1 MKQPPPRV
9 SVGCRKIIHVDMD
22 AFYASVEQRDD
33 PALCGK
39 PLVVGGN
46 PEGRGVVA
54 AASYEARRFGIHS
67 AMPMRTALRLCPDLV
82 RVSPDFGK
90 YHQTSSRIHAIF
102 REYTDLIEPMALDE
116 AYLDVT
122 SNKPGISF
130 GSRVARM
137 IKADI
142 HRQLQLTASV
152 GVAPNKTLAKI
163 ASDLDKPDGFVVV
176 MPDQTREFLRDLPV
190 SRIPGVGKVN
200 QAKLE
205 ALRIHTVGELAES
218 PVENLSQIFGRRGAQ
233 LWRLARGEDDDP
245 VSPTH
250 EPKQISQETTFPADI
265 HDPGKMRQVL
275 DELATELSHRLQRRN
290 LKGRVVTLKARY
302 PDFQTVTRSQSLV
315 IYIDQSAPI
324 LKLALEL
331 LARTEAFGRGVR
343 LLGIGIAGFDRE
355 KSKQLDLFRGDEES

>member
-1 MKQPPPRV
+1 MKEPPSRE
-9 SVGCRKIIHVDMD
+9 SAGCRKIIHVDMD

-33 PALCGK
+33 PALSGK

-90 YHQTSSRIHAIF
+90 YHQASSQIHGIF
-102 REYTDLIEPMALDE
+102 RQYTDLIEPLALDE

-122 SNKPGISF
+122 FNKPGIPF
-130 GSRVARM
+130 GSRVART
-137 IKADI
+137 IKTEI
-142 HRQLQLTASV
+142 RRQLQLTASV

-176 MPDQTREFLRDLPV
+176 MPDQAKEFLRDLPV
-190 SRIPGVGKVN
+190 SRLPGVGKVN

-205 ALRIHTVGELAES
+205 SLGIHTVGELAER
-218 PVENLSQIFGRRGAQ
+218 PVENLSQIFGKRGAQ

-245 VSPTH
+245 VSPMH
-250 EPKQISQETTFPADI
+250 EPKQISQETTFPSDI
-265 HDPGKMRQVL
+265 HDPEKMRRVL
-275 DELATELSHRLQRRN
+275 GELATELSHRLRRRH

-302 PDFQTVTRSQSLV
+302 PDFRTVTRSQSLA
-315 IYIDQSAPI
+315 IHIDQSASI
-324 LKLALEL
+324 LETALEL
-331 LARTEAFGRGVR
+331 LERTEAVGRGVR
-343 LLGIGIAGFDRE
+343 LLGIGVAGFDRE
-355 KSKQLDLFRGDEES
+355 KSKQLDLFRRDEDS